1 MLLETNNMITQK
13 VINQLTKVIIGCA
26 IDVHKEFGPGM
37 LEKTYEKAL
46 LMLLAEKGLKVQS
59 QLEVPV
65 TFRGVVIDNAFKLDV
80 LVEDL
85 IIVELKAVEKILPV
99 HEAQLITYL
108 KLMKKPKGI
117 LINFYST
124 NIFYEGQKTFIT
136 EEYSKLPKE

>member
-1 MLLETNNMITQK
+1 MITQK
-13 VINQLTKVIIGCA
+13 VINKLTKDIIGCA

-46 LMLLAEKGLKVQS
+46 LMVLAEKGLKVQS

-65 TFRGVVIDNAFKLDV
+65 TFRGIVIDNAFKLDL

>member
-1 MLLETNNMITQK
+1 MITQK
-13 VINQLTKVIIGCA
+13 VINQLTKDIIGCA

-46 LMLLAEKGLKVQS
+46 LMLLAENGLKAQS

-65 TFRGVVIDNAFKLDV
+65 TFRGVVIDNAFKLD
-80 LVEDL
+80 LLIEDL
-85 IIVELKAVEKILPV
+85 IVVELKAVEKILPV
-99 HEAQLITYL
+99 HEAQLLTYL
-108 KLMKKPKGI
+108 KLMKKPKGV

-136 EEYSKLPKE
+136 EEYSRLPKE

>member
-1 MLLETNNMITQK
+1 MITQK
-13 VINQLTKVIIGCA
+13 YIDQLSKEILGCA

-46 LMLLAEKGLKVQS
+46 LMLLSEKGLKVQS

-65 TFRGVVIDNAFKLDV
+65 VFRGTVIDNAYRLDL

-85 IIVELKAVEKILPV
+85 IIVELKAVENLLPV
-99 HEAQLITYL
+99 YEAQLLTYL
-108 KLMKKPKGI
+108 KLAKKPKGI

-124 NIFYEGQKTFIT
+124 NIFYNGQKTFIT
-136 EEYSKLPKE
+136 NEYSRLPKE

>member
-1 MLLETNNMITQK
+1 MITQK
-13 VINQLTKVIIGCA
+13 VINQLTKDIIGCA

-46 LMLLAEKGLKVQS
+46 LMLLAEKGLKVQY

-65 TFRGVVIDNAFKLDV
+65 VFRGVVIDNAFKLDL

-85 IIVELKAVEKILPV
+85 VIIELKAVEKILPV
-99 HEAQLITYL
+99 HEAQLLTYL

-136 EEYSKLPKE
+136 EEYSRLPKE

>member
-1 MLLETNNMITQK
+1 MITQK

>member
-1 MLLETNNMITQK
+1 MITQK
-13 VINQLTKVIIGCA
+13 VINKLTKDIIGCA
-26 IDVHKEFGPGM
+26 IEVHKEFGPGM

-46 LMLLAEKGLKVQS
+46 LMVLVEKGLKVQS

-65 TFRGVVIDNAFKLDV
+65 TFRGVVIDNAFKLDL

>member
-1 MLLETNNMITQK
+1 MITQK
-13 VINQLTKVIIGCA
+13 VINKLTKDIIGSA

-46 LMLLAEKGLKVQS
+46 LMLLSDKGLKVQS

-65 TFRGVVIDNAFKLDV
+65 IFKGVIIDQAFKLDL

-85 IIVELKAVEKILPV
+85 IVVELKAVEKILPV
-99 HEAQLITYL
+99 HEAQLLTYL

-136 EEYSKLPKE
+136 EEYSRLPKE

>member
-1 MLLETNNMITQK
+1 MITQK
-13 VINQLTKVIIGCA
+13 YIDQLSKEILGCA
-26 IDVHKEFGPGM
+26 IDVHKEFGPGR

-46 LMLLAEKGLKVQS
+46 LMLLSEKGLKVQS

-65 TFRGVVIDNAFKLDV
+65 VFRGTVIDNAYRLDL

-85 IIVELKAVEKILPV
+85 IIVELKAVENLLPV
-99 HEAQLITYL
+99 YEAQLLTYL
-108 KLMKKPKGI
+108 KLAKKPKGI

-124 NIFYEGQKTFIT
+124 NIFYNGQKTYVT

>member
-1 MLLETNNMITQK
+1 MITQK
-13 VINQLTKVIIGCA
+13 VINKLTKDIIGCA

-37 LEKTYEKAL
+37 FEKTYEKAL
-46 LMLLAEKGLKVQS
+46 LMLLAEKGLKAQS

-65 TFRGVVIDNAFKLDV
+65 VFRGVEIDNAFRLDL

-85 IIVELKAVEKILPV
+85 IVIELKAVEKILPV
-99 HEAQLITYL
+99 HEAQLLTYL

-136 EEYSKLPKE
+136 EEYSRLPKE

>member
-1 MLLETNNMITQK
+1 MITQK
-13 VINQLTKVIIGCA
+13 VINQLTKDIIGCA

-46 LMLLAEKGLKVQS
+46 LMLLAEKGLKAQS

-65 TFRGVVIDNAFKLDV
+65 TFRGVVIDNAFKLD
-80 LVEDL
+80 LLIEDL
-85 IIVELKAVEKILPV
+85 IVVELKAVEKILPV
-99 HEAQLITYL
+99 HEAQLLTYL
-108 KLMKKPKGI
+108 KLMKKPKGV

-136 EEYSKLPKE
+136 EEYSRLPKE

>member
-1 MLLETNNMITQK
+1 MITQK
-13 VINQLTKVIIGCA
+13 VINQLTKDIIGCA

-65 TFRGVVIDNAFKLDV
+65 TFRGIVIDNAFKLDL

-85 IIVELKAVEKILPV
+85 IVVELKAVEKILPV
-99 HEAQLITYL
+99 HEAQLLTYL
-108 KLMKKPKGI
+108 KLLKKPKGV
-117 LINFYST
+117 LINFYCT

-136 EEYSKLPKE
+136 EEYSRLPKE

>member
-1 MLLETNNMITQK
+1 MITQK
-13 VINQLTKVIIGCA
+13 VINQLTKDIIGCA

-65 TFRGVVIDNAFKLDV
+65 TFRGIVIDNAFKLDL

-85 IIVELKAVEKILPV
+85 IVVELKAVEKILPV
-99 HEAQLITYL
+99 HDAQLLTYL
-108 KLMKKPKGI
+108 KLMRKPKGV

-136 EEYSKLPKE
+136 EEYSRLPKE